1 MVGIPRRSICKK
13 TGQAPH
19 PIRVMV
25 DLICLLISQ
34 LFNFY
39 SLLIAGSFS
48 FKVVLRRRMGAL
60 RPYPSLFLPN
70 LLRPNLLRPKSWVQ
84 FIKITQDRPLALLHS
99 RPTNLIH
106 MTLNTDL
113 VYQKCAALYRCSS
126 CNHPSSD
133 LIPDPKYNVSLPK
146 RGVPV

>member
-1 MVGIPRRSICKK
+1 
-13 TGQAPH
+13 
-19 PIRVMV
+19 
-25 DLICLLISQ
+25 
-34 LFNFY
+34 
-39 SLLIAGSFS
+39 
-48 FKVVLRRRMGAL
+48 MGAL

-126 CNHPSSD
+126 YNHPSSD